1 MTFSRIHFFTIPFSN
16 KQVVVAFVATIAFA
30 QEEVESGPSPAE
42 EEVESGPSA
51 DADAQ
56 GESVGV
62 RKLRLRRPRPK
73 IIGIEN
79 EDGIAQGNPVPL
91 RAGIMITSILEYQF

>member
-1 MTFSRIHFFTIPFSN
+1 M
-16 KQVVVAFVATIAFA
+16 VAFVATLAFA
-30 QEEVESGPSPAE
+30 QEEVEGGPSPAE
-42 EEVESGPSA
+42 DDVEAGPSA

-56 GESVGV
+56 GEAVGV
-62 RKLRLRRPRPK
+62 RKFRLRRPRPK

-91 RAGIMITSILEYQF
+91 RAGKPLIKYSVRLRKRKN

>member
-1 MTFSRIHFFTIPFSN
+1 ML
-16 KQVVVAFVATIAFA
+16 AFVAALAFA
-30 QEEVESGPSPAE
+30 QEEVEE
-42 EEVESGPSA
+42 GPSA
-51 DADAQ
+51 QEEAGPSAQ
-56 GESVGV
+56 EVAGV

-91 RAGIMITSILEYQF
+91 RAGNPPYTYTFISSLIS